1 MIVNRHRPHVLV
13 LPEDDANRQLAN
25 GFLLDPY
32 LSTWKIQVLEE
43 VGGWMEV
50 LDRFV
55 SDHVAGMNR
64 YADRYV
70 VLLIDFD
77 GREERLQDALGKIPE
92 ALRERVFIL
101 GTWTEPEDLKRAG
114 LGSYETIGSLIA
126 KDCREQTN
134 TTWGHALLQ
143 HNAGELERLRDR
155 VCPILFE
162 AG

>member
-1 MIVNRHRPHVLV
+1 MSVNRHLPHVLV

-43 VGGWMEV
+43 AGGWIEV

-55 SDHVAGMNR
+55 SDHIAAMNR
-64 YADRYV
+64 YADRYM

-77 GREERLQDALGKIPE
+77 AREERRQAAMGKIPE
-92 ALRERVFIL
+92 TLRERVFIL

-114 LGSYETIGSLIA
+114 LGTYEAIGKLMA
-126 KDCREQTN
+126 QDCREQTS
-134 TTWGHALLQ
+134 TTWGHDLLR
-143 HNAGELERLRDR
+143 HNTKEIDRLRDR
-155 VCPILFE
+155 VCPILFP
-162 AG
+162 AD